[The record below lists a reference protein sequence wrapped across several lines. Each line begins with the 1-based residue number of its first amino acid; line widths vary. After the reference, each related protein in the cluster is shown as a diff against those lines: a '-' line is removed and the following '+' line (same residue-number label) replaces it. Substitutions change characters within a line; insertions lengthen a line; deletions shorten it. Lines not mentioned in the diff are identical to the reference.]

1 MIVERGQKWSW
12 WLSWSSW
19 WTWWSCWSW
28 WSWSSW
34 RSFEGNESRAVGCSN
49 TRTSMLDLNNMSI
62 VNRVYEYGNAANDGD
77 SNNDTGS
84 KRNCDESDDHRFVRD
99 GKLSKIMSNHLRL
112 HFNLCKLL
120 SGTQKL
126 NQDASNDANCQPLP
140 PAQIQIL
147 PFPTCSPI
155 KSSLVQF
162 MPSSTIA

>member
-1 MIVERGQKWSW
+1 
-12 WLSWSSW
+12 
-19 WTWWSCWSW
+19 
-28 WSWSSW
+28 
-34 RSFEGNESRAVGCSN
+34 
-49 TRTSMLDLNNMSI
+49 MLDLNNMSI
-62 VNRVYEYGNAANDGD
+62 VNRDYEYGNATNDGD
-77 SNNDTGS
+77 CNNDTGS

-126 NQDASNDANCQPLP
+126 NQDASNDANRQPLP

-162 MPSSTIA
+162 MPSSTIAQSILSQFILFLFDLSPNTFDKSLELFRKQIVHWSNQNSPE